1 MIAVTAASGHIRNCT
16 EAEILLKIQ
25 MLKIQ
30 RTANERIV
38 FKLSGRIEA
47 GDPGELKKLFELE
60 AEGSRLVLDLKDVTL
75 VDREGVKF
83 LALCETDSIDLQ
95 NCPAY
100 IREWIERESGARN
113 LRKR

>member
-1 MIAVTAASGHIRNCT
+1 
-16 EAEILLKIQ
+16 

-30 RTANERIV
+30 RTANDRIV

-47 GDPGELKKLFELE
+47 GDPAELKRLFELE
-60 AEGSRLVLDLKDVTL
+60 TEGSRLVLDLKDVTL
-75 VDREGVKF
+75 VDREAVKF
-83 LALCETDSIDLQ
+83 LALCETESIALQ

>member
-1 MIAVTAASGHIRNCT
+1 
-16 EAEILLKIQ
+16 

-30 RTANERIV
+30 RTANEQIV

-47 GDPGELKKLFELE
+47 GDPPELKKLFELE
-60 AEGSRLVLDLKDVTL
+60 AEGSRLVLDLKDVTI
-75 VDREGVKF
+75 VDREAVKF
-83 LALCETDSIDLQ
+83 LALCETGSIDLQ